1 MDRAE
6 SITEEDRRMAASDH
20 TSEYSYHQGDW
31 SEQMASTISSA
42 YPDAPAHWS
51 EDVAREMALQEGLE
65 LTQDHLDELRA
76 LQEYCARV
84 LSRRRGPLTSASV
97 A

>member
-1 MDRAE
+1 
-6 SITEEDRRMAASDH
+6 
-20 TSEYSYHQGDW
+20 
-31 SEQMASTISSA
+31 MASTISSA

-76 LQEYCARV
+76 LSKNANAFLEQLGLEPPAGAID
-84 LSRRRGPLTSASV
+84 LGFGSV
-97 A
+97 V